1 MRTSYS
7 LGFGFTM
14 GIRVTALPQ
23 DIPFVATPD
32 RLRELVKPEG
42 VKEAGASKVE
52 VTKVARQAKS
62 SRRAENRGSQRKA
75 SAKHEVS
82 AKHSRSTGITTLRGD
97 KNASDGFK
105 KTVRREL
112 DRNFYTPDDD
122 NRLVPPRRTSRSR
135 GADHSK
141 FSKSALLLLEDM
153 SRAYGVGTSKDS
165 AALLKAR
172 DDFYTSREKPACTG
186 LAYLFDR
193 EDVVSVQEQKDI
205 CRTCPLIDKC
215 LKMALLGDES
225 FGVWGGLDPKERT
238 ALKRKSM
245 RMRRSNALGG
255 INA

>member
-7 LGFGFTM
+7 LGIGFAA

-52 VTKVARQAKS
+52 MTKVARQEKS
-62 SRRAENRGSQRKA
+62 SRSAEHRGAQRKEY
-75 SAKHEVS
+75 AKQGS
-82 AKHSRSTGITTLRGD
+82 PLGITTSAAGD
-97 KNASDGFK
+97 KSASDGFK

-112 DRNFYTPDDD
+112 DRNFYTPDEDD
-122 NRLVPPRRTSRSR
+122 NRLITPRRTSRSR
-135 GADHSK
+135 GAEHGK

-165 AALLKAR
+165 DALLKAR

-215 LKMALLGDES
+215 LKMAILGDES

>member
-7 LGFGFTM
+7 LGIGFVA

-32 RLRELVKPEG
+32 RLRELVKPE
-42 VKEAGASKVE
+42 APKVE
-52 VTKVARQAKS
+52 VTKVARQEKS
-62 SRRAENRGSQRKA
+62 SRSEEHRGAQRKET
-75 SAKHEVS
+75 AKHGHS
-82 AKHSRSTGITTLRGD
+82 AGITTRAAGD
-97 KNASDGFK
+97 KSASDGFK

-112 DRNFYTPDDD
+112 DRNFYTPDDEDD
-122 NRLVPPRRTSRSR
+122 NRLVPLRRASRSR
-135 GADHSK
+135 GAEHSK

-153 SRAYGVGTSKDS
+153 SRAYGVGSSKDS
-165 AALLKAR
+165 DALLRAR
-172 DDFYTSREKPACTG
+172 ADFYTSREKPACTG

-255 INA
+255 IHV

>member
-1 MRTSYS
+1 MKTRYS

-14 GIRVTALPQ
+14 GIRVTALQQ

-32 RLRELVKPEG
+32 RLRELVKPE
-42 VKEAGASKVE
+42 APKVE
-52 VTKVARQAKS
+52 MTKVARQAKS
-62 SRRAENRGSQRKA
+62 SRSAEYRGAQRRET
-75 SAKHEVS
+75 AKHGRPS
-82 AKHSRSTGITTLRGD
+82 GITSRAAGD
-97 KNASDGFK
+97 KSASDGFK

-122 NRLVPPRRTSRSR
+122 NRLIPPHRASRLR
-135 GADHSK
+135 DAEHSK

-153 SRAYGVGTSKDS
+153 SRAYGVGSSKDS
-165 AALLKAR
+165 DALLRAR
-172 DDFYTSREKPACTG
+172 ADFYTSREKPACTG

-193 EDVVSVQEQKDI
+193 GDVVSVQEQKDI

-245 RMRRSNALGG
+245 RMRRSSALGG
-255 INA
+255 IHA

>member
-7 LGFGFTM
+7 LGIGFVA
-14 GIRVTALPQ
+14 GIRVTALQQ

-32 RLRELVKPEG
+32 RLRELVKPD
-42 VKEAGASKVE
+42 VHKVE
-52 VTKVARQAKS
+52 MTKVARQEKS
-62 SRRAENRGSQRKA
+62 SRRTEHRVAQRKET
-75 SAKHEVS
+75 AKHE
-82 AKHSRSTGITTLRGD
+82 RPLGITARAVDD
-97 KNASDGFK
+97 KSASDGFK
-105 KTVRREL
+105 KTIRREL
-112 DRNFYTPDDD
+112 DRNFYTPDEND
-122 NRLVPPRRTSRSR
+122 NRLIPPRRASRSR
-135 GADHSK
+135 GAEHGK

-153 SRAYGVGTSKDS
+153 SRAYGVGNSKDS
-165 AALLKAR
+165 DALLRAR
-172 DDFYTSREKPACTG
+172 ADFYTSREKPACTG

-193 EDVVSVQEQKDI
+193 EDAVSVQEQKDI

>member
-32 RLRELVKPEG
+32 RLRELVKPEA

-52 VTKVARQAKS
+52 VTKVARQEKS
-62 SRRAENRGSQRKA
+62 SRRAEHRAGNRGVQHKET
-75 SAKHEVS
+75 AKHGRP
-82 AKHSRSTGITTLRGD
+82 AGITTRAVGD
-97 KNASDGFK
+97 KSASDGFK

-112 DRNFYTPDDD
+112 DRNFYTPDD
-122 NRLVPPRRTSRSR
+122 NRLIPPRRASRSR
-135 GADHSK
+135 GAEQSK
-141 FSKSALLLLEDM
+141 FDKSALLLLEDM
-153 SRAYGVGTSKDS
+153 SRAYGVGASKDS
-165 AALLKAR
+165 DALLKAR
-172 DDFYTSREKPACTG
+172 ADFYTSREKPACTG

-193 EDVVSVQEQKDI
+193 EDAVSVQEQKDI

-245 RMRRSNALGG
+245 RMHRSNALGG

>member
-7 LGFGFTM
+7 LGIGFAA
-14 GIRVTALPQ
+14 GIRVTALQQ

-32 RLRELVKPEG
+32 RLRELVKPE
-42 VKEAGASKVE
+42 APKVE
-52 VTKVARQAKS
+52 VTKVARQEKS
-62 SRRAENRGSQRKA
+62 SRRAENHVAQHKEY
-75 SAKHEVS
+75 AKHGCP
-82 AKHSRSTGITTLRGD
+82 AGITTRAAGD
-97 KNASDGFK
+97 KSASDGFK

-122 NRLVPPRRTSRSR
+122 NRLIPPRRASRSR
-135 GADHSK
+135 GAEHNK

-193 EDVVSVQEQKDI
+193 EDAVSVQEQKDI

-255 INA
+255 IHA

>member
-1 MRTSYS
+1 MKTRYS

-14 GIRVTALPQ
+14 GIRVTALQQ

-32 RLRELVKPEG
+32 RLRELVKPE
-42 VKEAGASKVE
+42 ASKVE

-62 SRRAENRGSQRKA
+62 SRRVEHHGAQRKETT
-75 SAKHEVS
+75 KHEAY
-82 AKHSRSTGITTLRGD
+82 AKNGRPTGITSSRGS
-97 KNASDGFK
+97 KSASDGFK

-112 DRNFYTPDDD
+112 DRNFYTPDEDD
-122 NRLVPPRRTSRSR
+122 NRLVPARRTSRSR
-135 GADHSK
+135 GAEHSK

-153 SRAYGVGTSKDS
+153 SRAYGVGSSKDS
-165 AALLKAR
+165 DALLKAR
-172 DDFYTSREKPACTG
+172 ADFYTSREKPACTG

-193 EDVVSVQEQKDI
+193 EDVVSVQEQKDV

-255 INA
+255 IHA

>member
-7 LGFGFTM
+7 LGIGFAV
-14 GIRVTALPQ
+14 GIRVTALQQ

-32 RLRELVKPEG
+32 RLRELVKPE
-42 VKEAGASKVE
+42 APKVE
-52 VTKVARQAKS
+52 MTKVARQAKS
-62 SRRAENRGSQRKA
+62 SRRTEHRVAQRKET
-75 SAKHEVS
+75 AKQG
-82 AKHSRSTGITTLRGD
+82 RPLGITTRAAGD
-97 KNASDGFK
+97 KSASDGFK

-112 DRNFYTPDDD
+112 DRNFYTPDEDD
-122 NRLVPPRRTSRSR
+122 NRLVPPRRASRSR
-135 GADHSK
+135 GAEHGK

-153 SRAYGVGTSKDS
+153 SRAYGVGNSKDS
-165 AALLKAR
+165 DALLKAR
-172 DDFYTSREKPACTG
+172 ADFYTSREKPACTG

-245 RMRRSNALGG
+245 RMRRSSALGG
-255 INA
+255 IHA

>member
-7 LGFGFTM
+7 LGIGITM

-32 RLRELVKPEG
+32 RLRELVKPEAP
-42 VKEAGASKVE
+42 KAPKVE
-52 VTKVARQAKS
+52 MTKVARQAKS
-62 SRRAENRGSQRKA
+62 SGRGEHRGVQRKETT
-75 SAKHEVS
+75 KHG
-82 AKHSRSTGITTLRGD
+82 RTLGITTRAAGD
-97 KNASDGFK
+97 KSASDGFK

-122 NRLVPPRRTSRSR
+122 NRLIPPRRTSRSR
-135 GADHSK
+135 GAEHSK

-153 SRAYGVGTSKDS
+153 SRAYGVGSSKDS
-165 AALLKAR
+165 DALLRAR
-172 DDFYTSREKPACTG
+172 ADFYTSREKPACTG

-255 INA
+255 IHA